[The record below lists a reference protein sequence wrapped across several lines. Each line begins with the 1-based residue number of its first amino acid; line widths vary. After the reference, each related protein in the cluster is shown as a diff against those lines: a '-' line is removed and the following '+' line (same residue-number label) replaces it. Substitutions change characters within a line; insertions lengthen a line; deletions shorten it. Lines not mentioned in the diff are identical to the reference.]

1 MTSGTVIFA
10 IFLVMLF
17 GFIQVVRR
25 NSSLLSKIKFTN
37 DYRNKFIQFSNQYFE
52 TYDGFNKTGNVHGEQ
67 YIWLTMNVNKIQ
79 NMVGTFGVM
88 IYKPSFRDYMINNYY
103 IIINTIPKFREGP
116 IESFDVNSVDD
127 CLLRYLG
134 HLEELLEDTQKNLKN
149 PIIWFREGFKEII
162 SIPIFLLNWFGIIS
176 NKRLSSIKT
185 SVFYK
190 IITGL
195 IALVTLVS
203 GIVTIVVG
211 YDQTIEFIKNMVFK

>member
-1 MTSGTVIFA
+1 MI
-10 IFLVMLF
+10 
-17 GFIQVVRR
+17 
-25 NSSLLSKIKFTN
+25 
-37 DYRNKFIQFSNQYFE
+37 
-52 TYDGFNKTGNVHGEQ
+52 
-67 YIWLTMNVNKIQ
+67 
-79 NMVGTFGVM
+79 GTFGVM
-88 IYKPSFRDYMINNYY
+88 SYKPTFQNYMIHNYN

-134 HLEELLEDTQKNLKN
+134 HLEELSIDTQRNLRN

-176 NKRLSSIKT
+176 NKRLSSIKA

-195 IALVTLVS
+195 IAFVTLVS

-211 YDQTIEFIKNMVFK
+211 YDQTIEFIKRIITK

>member
-1 MTSGTVIFA
+1 M
-10 IFLVMLF
+10 
-17 GFIQVVRR
+17 
-25 NSSLLSKIKFTN
+25 
-37 DYRNKFIQFSNQYFE
+37 
-52 TYDGFNKTGNVHGEQ
+52 
-67 YIWLTMNVNKIQ
+67 
-79 NMVGTFGVM
+79 
-88 IYKPSFRDYMINNYY
+88 
-103 IIINTIPKFREGP
+103 
-116 IESFDVNSVDD
+116 DD

-134 HLEELLEDTQKNLKN
+134 HLEELLKDTQKNLRN

-176 NKRLSSIKT
+176 NKRLSTIKT

>member
-1 MTSGTVIFA
+1 MTSGFVIFA
-10 IFLVMLF
+10 ILFVMLF

-25 NSSLLSKIKFTN
+25 NSRLLSKIKFTN

-52 TYDGFNKTGNVHGEQ
+52 TYDRFNRTGNVHGDQ

-88 IYKPSFRDYMINNYY
+88 TYKPAFQDYMINNYY
-103 IIINTIPKFREGP
+103 VIINTIPKFREGP

-134 HLEELLEDTQKNLKN
+134 HLEDLSKDTQKNLRN

-162 SIPIFLLNWFGIIS
+162 STPIFLLNWFGIIS
-176 NKRLSSIKT
+176 NKRLSSIKA

-211 YDQTIEFIKNMVFK
+211 YDQTMTFIKNLVFK

>member
-1 MTSGTVIFA
+1 
-10 IFLVMLF
+10 
-17 GFIQVVRR
+17 
-25 NSSLLSKIKFTN
+25 
-37 DYRNKFIQFSNQYFE
+37 
-52 TYDGFNKTGNVHGEQ
+52 VHGEL
-67 YIWLTMNVNKIQ
+67 YVWLTMNVNKIQ

-88 IYKPSFRDYMINNYY
+88 TYKPAYQNYIINNYNL
-103 IIINTIPKFREGP
+103 IINTIPKFREGP

-134 HLEELLEDTQKNLKN
+134 HLEELSKDIRSNLWN

-176 NKRLSSIKT
+176 NKRLSSIKA

-211 YDQTIEFIKNMVFK
+211 YDQTITFIKNLTSR

>member
-1 MTSGTVIFA
+1 MTSGSVIFA
-10 IFLVMLF
+10 MLFVLMF
-17 GFIQVVRR
+17 GFIQVFRR
-25 NSSLLSKIKFTN
+25 NSRLLSKIKFT
-37 DYRNKFIQFSNQYFE
+37 DEYRNKFIQFSNQYFE
-52 TYDGFNKTGNVHGEQ
+52 TYDRFNRSGDVHGEL
-67 YIWLTMNVNKIQ
+67 YVWLTMNVNKIQ

-88 IYKPSFRDYMINNYY
+88 SYKPAFQNYMIHNYY

-134 HLEELLEDTQKNLKN
+134 HLEELLKNTQKNLRN

-162 SIPIFLLNWFGIIS
+162 SVPIFLLNWFGIIS
-176 NKRLSSIKT
+176 NKRLSSIKS

-190 IITGL
+190 IVTGL

>member
-1 MTSGTVIFA
+1 MTSGFVIFA
-10 IFLVMLF
+10 ILFVMLF

-25 NSSLLSKIKFTN
+25 NSRLLSKIKFTN

-52 TYDGFNKTGNVHGEQ
+52 TYDRFNRSGDVHGEL
-67 YIWLTMNVNKIQ
+67 YVWLTMNVNKIQ

-88 IYKPSFRDYMINNYY
+88 SYKPAFQNYMIHNYN

-116 IESFDVNSVDD
+116 IESFDVSSVDD

-134 HLEELLEDTQKNLKN
+134 HLEELLKDTQKNLRN

-176 NKRLSSIKT
+176 NKRLSTIKE

-195 IALVTLVS
+195 VALVTLVS
-203 GIVTIVVG
+203 GVVTIIIG
-211 YDQTIEFIKNMVFK
+211 YDQTIAFMKRIILK